1 MSRND
6 YYEEMKENARQLRE
20 RYGLTT
26 PKISKADVEVI
37 LRDNNIELDLWLPK
51 GIDSLGF
58 KVIRGAFIHDECGS
72 TIMVSRSLPESPAIF
87 TIVHEL
93 KHFFHDRHLGRIHC
107 GDHNQREPI
116 EIGAE
121 VYAGEFLFPDA
132 DFQEALASMGIR
144 SGQHCTPEDIVLLR
158 HETEATLSYGGL
170 TKKAEHLGFIGKGA
184 FARVKWRSIEQ
195 KINGRTEYQQS
206 YPSYRY
212 RKKQALNDPNVV
224 QLPLF

>member
-26 PKISKADVEVI
+26 PKISKADVELI
-37 LRDNNIELDLWLPK
+37 LKDNNIELDLWVPE
-51 GIDSLGF
+51 GIASPGF
-58 KVIRGAFIHDECGS
+58 KVIRGAFIDDEYGS
-72 TIMVSRSLPESPAIF
+72 TIMVDRNLPESPAIF
-87 TIVHEL
+87 TIMHEL
-93 KHFFHDRHLGRIHC
+93 KHFFHDRHLGKIHC

-121 VYAGEFLFPDA
+121 VYAGESLFPDA
-132 DFQEALASMGIR
+132 DFQKALASMGIR

-170 TKKAEHLGFIGKGA
+170 TKKAEHLGFIRKGA
-184 FARVKWRSIEQ
+184 FAGVKWRQIEQ
-195 KINGRTEYQQS
+195 RIYGRTEYSQS
-206 YPSYRY
+206 YSSYKS